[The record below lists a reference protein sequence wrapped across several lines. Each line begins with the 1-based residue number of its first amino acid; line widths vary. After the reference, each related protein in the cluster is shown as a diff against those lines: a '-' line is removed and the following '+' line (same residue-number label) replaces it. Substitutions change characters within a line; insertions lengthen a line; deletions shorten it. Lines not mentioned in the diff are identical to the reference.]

1 MRLRLRKP
9 LDAEPSPCGGLEK
22 ERTNSGRF
30 GLLAVENSR
39 TLKCAVAIAMS
50 WNSVFVGV
58 TLARSMRCCG
68 QDGKAD
74 GSTTMVMVIDGL
86 VVVWESLVW

>member
-1 MRLRLRKP
+1 VRLRLRKP

-50 WNSVFVGV
+50 WNSVFLDV
-58 TLARSMRCCG
+58 TLAGSMRFCG
-68 QDGKAD
+68 RDGKAD
-74 GSTTMVMVIDGL
+74 GSTAVVIDGL
-86 VVVWESLVW
+86 VAVWES